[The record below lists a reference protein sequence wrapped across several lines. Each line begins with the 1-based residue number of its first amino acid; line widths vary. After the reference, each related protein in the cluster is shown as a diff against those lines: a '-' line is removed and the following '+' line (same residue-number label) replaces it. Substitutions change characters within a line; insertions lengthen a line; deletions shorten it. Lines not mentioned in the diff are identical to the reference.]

1 MINAALKNRKSF
13 TLVELVVVLV
23 IIGILVALAVP
34 RFELAV
40 EDAKIKDAQSV
51 LRSIKGA
58 EKIFLAERRNYV
70 GVEIDAASYPTGDCG
85 GIPCAD
91 KNAIW
96 RLLRIEQ
103 VADTADWR
111 YGVEV
116 RPPCGCNPGTAGYGS
131 DPQNLRCVPF
141 AQRLRG
147 PNLNRWMHIEM
158 TTGNFPIVGGSVLRA
173 AQCPG
178 AAVTCNNQ
186 Q

>member
-1 MINAALKNRKSF
+1 MTNYIFNNRKGF
-13 TLVELVVVLV
+13 TLIELVVVVV

-34 RFELAV
+34 RFEQAV
-40 EDAKIKDAQSV
+40 EDAKIKEAQSV

-58 EKIFLAERRNYV
+58 EKVFLAERRNYV
-70 GVEIDAASYPTGDCG
+70 GVDITQSAAVKDPW
-85 GIPCAD
+85 
-91 KNAIW
+91 W

-103 VADTADWR
+103 VADTRDWR

-116 RPPCGCNPGTAGYGS
+116 RPPCDCGNGGGAAYGT
-131 DPQNLRCVPF
+131 DVDNRRCIPF

-147 PNLNRWMHIEM
+147 PNINRRMHVEM

-173 AQCPG
+173 G
-178 AAVTCNNQ
+178 ASVCAGGAVNCNNQ

>member
-40 EDAKIKDAQSV
+40 EDAKIKEAQSV

-58 EKIFLAERRNYV
+58 EKIFRAERGNYV
-70 GVEIDAASYPTGDCG
+70 GVDITLAAAAKSPFWAT
-85 GIPCAD
+85 
-91 KNAIW
+91 
-96 RLLRIEQ
+96 LRIEQ
-103 VADTADWR
+103 VQDTNDWR

-147 PNLNRWMHIEM
+147 PNLNRWMHMEM